1 MEIKI
6 TLSSKEY
13 KELQNFCSLNKLNEE
28 EVVKKSFTTGLKI
41 EMYGLLNPDS
51 TPQEKIVEKEV
62 VKYVEVIKE
71 VEVPRIEYVEVEKPV
86 EVIKEIIKEIP
97 VEVIKEVEKIFQDD
111 SKLLEEREKFSTI
124 TEEMENIFQKEK
136 QELLDKISELE
147 NKKPDLSKQKAL
159 EATLQKL
166 KADNI
171 QKENKIK
178 ELENIISQQNPS
190 GNQQGVL
197 LRGSNL
203 KDKLF

>member
-28 EVVKKSFTTGLKI
+28 EVVKKSFTNGLKI

-62 VKYVEVIKE
+62 VKYVEIIKE

-86 EVIKEIIKEIP
+86 EVIKEIP

-178 ELENIISQQNPS
+178 ELENIILQQNPS